1 MSDRCAFWSAAGLS
15 LAVCLFVLAAHLIGR
30 LAWPA
35 PPPPAAR
42 PARGVLVL
50 VNPDFS
56 SAAVA
61 CPADPVALAA
71 VRQYHDGAEAV
82 QMRACRCR
90 KAAENGTTVI
100 RVAFLLFDRHGI
112 RRPFSICFLLRDE
125 KLLAAW

>member
-1 MSDRCAFWSAAGLS
+1 MSNRTAFLCAAGLS

-61 CPADPVALAA
+61 CPMDPVALAA
-71 VRQYHDGAEAV
+71 VRQYHDGADAV
-82 QMRACRCR
+82 LTRACRCR
-90 KAAENGTTVI
+90 KATEDGYTVI
-100 RVAFLLFDRHGI
+100 RVTYLLFDTHGR
-112 RRPFSICFLLRDE
+112 RRPFSVCFLLYDE
-125 KLLAAW
+125 KLIVAW